1 MTTVRCG
8 GVLITT
14 IEWEAGLDA
23 AFDQKK
29 LKSIIYEKLIT
40 TQWSF
45 QDFIRHIEERQNKVV
60 IILEIDST
68 ALKQVEGAI
77 RKCIGQTLMIGA
89 QEYPI
94 RLYIGS
100 YYVDQHH
107 YDELD
112 IMKSKY
118 ALQLAKKQGAKRSYV
133 IVQEQ
138 AEEYHREII
147 LEAMLSDGITHNQ
160 FQLDFQPIYRLRDG
174 QLVGFE
180 ALVRWQHPQ
189 LGMLSPIQ
197 FIPLAEQNGFIIELG
212 EWIIEEAC
220 RQLVSI
226 HQRLGQSELRISV
239 NVSPVQLKLCDVAQL
254 AITHTKRHGLMPHH
268 IQFELTES
276 TMELV
281 DKQVIAA
288 VAALKDAGFH
298 VAIDDFGTGY
308 ASLESIST
316 MPINRVK
323 LDKHFIDQLQHNA
336 AYYTIVKHTIC
347 MLHEMGLDLVAEGVE
362 TKEQYKLLTELGC
375 TYAQG
380 YYMSK
385 PIPAV
390 LLNNELIEQL
400 ITFHVA

>member
-8 GVLITT
+8 DLLITT

-40 TQWSF
+40 TQWIF
-45 QDFIRHIEERQNKVV
+45 QDFVRHIEERQNKFVV
-60 IILEIDST
+60 ILEIDSS
-68 ALKQVEGAI
+68 ALKRVEGAI
-77 RKCIGQTLMIGA
+77 RKCIGQTIKIDGRTC
-89 QEYPI
+89 PI

-100 YYVDQHH
+100 YYADQQH

-112 IMKSKY
+112 IIRSKY
-118 ALQLAKKQGAKRSYV
+118 ALQLAKKQGVKRSYV

-138 AEEYHREII
+138 AEEYHQEII
-147 LEAMLSDGITHNQ
+147 IEAMLSDGIAHNQ
-160 FQLDFQPIYRLRDG
+160 FQLDFQPIYRMLDG

-180 ALVRWQHPQ
+180 ALVRWHHPK
-189 LGMLSPIQ
+189 LGLLSPVQ
-197 FIPLAEQNGFIIELG
+197 FIPLAEQNGFITELG

-220 RQLVSI
+220 RQLVAI
-226 HQRLGQSELRISV
+226 HQRLGQSTLRISI
-239 NVSPVQLKLCDVAQL
+239 NVSPVQFKLSDVAAL
-254 AITHTKRHGLMPHH
+254 AVRHAERHGLKPYH

-281 DKQVIAA
+281 DAQVIEAA
-288 VAALKDAGFH
+288 AALKDAGFH

-323 LDKHFIDQLQHNA
+323 LDKHFIDQLQYNA
-336 AYYTIVKHTIC
+336 AYYTIVKHTIY
-347 MLHEMGLDLVAEGVE
+347 MLNEMGLELVAEGVE
-362 TKEQYKLLTELGC
+362 TLEQYELLSELGC

-380 YYMSK
+380 YFMSK
-385 PIPAV
+385 PIPTV
-390 LLNNELIEQL
+390 QLNKQVIEQL
-400 ITFHVA
+400 ITFNTA

>member
-1 MTTVRCG
+1 M
-8 GVLITT
+8 LITT
-14 IEWEAGLDA
+14 IDWEAGLDA

-40 TQWSF
+40 TQWIF
-45 QDFIRHIEERQNKVV
+45 QDFIRHIEERQNKFV

-77 RKCIGQTLMIGA
+77 RKCIGQTLTVDA
-89 QEYPI
+89 RECPI

-100 YYVDQHH
+100 YYVEQQH

-112 IMKSKY
+112 IMRSKY
-118 ALQLAKKQGAKRSYV
+118 ALQLAKKQGVKRSYV
-133 IVQEQ
+133 IVQKQ
-138 AEEYHREII
+138 AEDYHQEII
-147 LEAMLSDGITHNQ
+147 LESMLSDGITHNQ
-160 FQLDFQPIYRLRDG
+160 FQLDFQPIYRMRDG

-180 ALVRWQHPQ
+180 ALVRWHHPQ
-189 LGMLSPIQ
+189 LGLLSPIQ

-212 EWIIEEAC
+212 EWVIEEAC
-220 RQLVSI
+220 RQLVGI
-226 HQRLGQSELRISV
+226 HERLGQSELRISI
-239 NVSPVQLKLCDVAQL
+239 NVSPVQFKLCDVAEL
-254 AITHTKRHGLMPHH
+254 AISHTERYGLLPCH

-281 DKQVIAA
+281 DDQVIEAA
-288 VAALKDAGFH
+288 AALMRAGFH

-323 LDKHFIDQLQHNA
+323 LDKHFIDQLESNA

-347 MLHEMGLDLVAEGVE
+347 MLHEMGLELVAEGVE
-362 TKEQYKLLTELGC
+362 TQEQYKLLSELGC

-385 PIPAV
+385 PIPTV
-390 LLNNELIEQL
+390 QLNKQLIERL
-400 ITFHVA
+400 ITFKTA